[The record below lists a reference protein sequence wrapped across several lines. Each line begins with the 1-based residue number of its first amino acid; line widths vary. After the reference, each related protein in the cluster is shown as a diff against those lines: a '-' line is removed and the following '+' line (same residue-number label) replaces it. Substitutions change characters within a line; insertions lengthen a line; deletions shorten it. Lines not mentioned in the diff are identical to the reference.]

1 MVFLMITFTEGN
13 LLDAKAE
20 ALVNTVN
27 TVGVMGKGIALMF
40 KEAFPENLRAYVEA
54 CKNKEIK
61 VGSVFVTERHNWV
74 GGPKWIVNF
83 PTKQHWRNPSK
94 IEWIKDGLQDL
105 KRFIIENNVRS
116 IALPPLGS
124 GNGGLDWKD
133 VRPVI
138 EDALST
144 LSDVEVTVYE
154 PTARYQNVAKPTG
167 VEKLTAAR
175 ALVAELLRRY
185 SVLGFECTLLEI
197 QKLAYLL
204 QRRIVGLGGISP
216 LKLEFRADKFGPYA
230 PTLGHLLNNL
240 DGSYLHCEKRI
251 SDAGI
256 LDTIWFEDSKKEV
269 VSLFLKSTETK
280 EFNAALDETTNLIEG
295 FESPLGLELLSTIDW
310 LLNHDKVEPT
320 REGVKKGLQS
330 WLGGGEASQRK
341 LKLLEDEF
349 IDLALSRLAE
359 FPPKEGANASRS

>member
-1 MVFLMITFTEGN
+1 MITFTEGN

-40 KEAFPENLRAYVEA
+40 KEAFPENFRAYADA
-54 CKNKEIK
+54 CKNREIR

-94 IEWIKDGLQDL
+94 IEWIKEGLQDL
-105 KRFIIENNVRS
+105 KRFLIDNNVRS

-124 GNGGLDWKD
+124 GNGGLDWKN
-133 VRPVI
+133 VRPII
-138 EDALST
+138 EEALGT
-144 LSDVEVTVYE
+144 VPGIDVTIYE
-154 PTARYQNVAKPTG
+154 PTAKYQNVAKPAG
-167 VEKLTAAR
+167 VEKLTPAR

-197 QKLAYLL
+197 HKLAYLL
-204 QRRIVGLGGISP
+204 QRRIISAGGVSP
-216 LKLEFRADKFGPYA
+216 LKLEFRADRFGPYA
-230 PTLGHLLNNL
+230 PTLGHLLNHL
-240 DGSYLHCEKRI
+240 DGSYLHCEKRVA
-251 SDAGI
+251 DAGI

-269 VSLFLKSTETK
+269 ISLFVKTTEAK
-280 EFNAALDETTNLIEG
+280 EFNSALDETTSLIEG
-295 FESPLGLELLSTIDW
+295 FESPLGLELLSTVDW

-320 REGVKKGLQS
+320 REGVKSGLQS
-330 WLGGGEASQRK
+330 WLGGGEASERK
-341 LKLLEDEF
+341 LRLFEDDF

-359 FPPKEGANASRS
+359 YPSKESANAPRP

>member
-1 MVFLMITFTEGN
+1 MITFTEGN

-40 KEAFPENLRAYVEA
+40 KEAFPENFREYADA
-54 CKNKEIK
+54 CKNKEIR
-61 VGSVFVTERHNWV
+61 VGRVFVTERHNWV

-94 IEWIKDGLQDL
+94 LEWIKDGLQDL
-105 KRFIIENNVRS
+105 KKFLVENNVRS

-124 GNGGLDWKD
+124 GNGGLDWQNVK
-133 VRPVI
+133 PLI
-138 EDALST
+138 EEVLGT
-144 LSDVEVTVYE
+144 LPGVDVTVYE
-154 PTARYQNVAKPTG
+154 PTARYQNVAKPAG
-167 VEKLTAAR
+167 VEKLTPAR

-204 QRRIVGLGGISP
+204 QRRIVGAGGVSP

-240 DGSYLHCEKRI
+240 DGSYLHCEKRVA
-251 SDAGI
+251 DAGV

-269 VSLFLKSTETK
+269 VSLFLKTAAAK
-280 EFNAALDETTNLIEG
+280 EFNSALDETTNLIEG
-295 FESPLGLELLSTIDW
+295 FESPLGLELLSTVDW
-310 LLNHDKVEPT
+310 LLNNDKVEPT
-320 REGVKKGLQS
+320 REGVKGGLKS
-330 WLGGGEASQRK
+330 WLGGGEAAERK
-341 LKLLEDEF
+341 LRLFEDDF
-349 IDLALSRLAE
+349 IDLALSRFAE
-359 FPPKEGANASRS
+359 YPSKEGANATRP